1 MMKRLLFSALTALC
15 AFSANAA
22 VGDYV
27 YTPQGRFQITSET
40 DLMNGAG
47 AFTSETLEGWQAL
60 PETSKISDQFAV
72 GVDGGVNYA
81 YSVKSDFYEGMTFT
95 TANLN
100 PAKTYVVS
108 YKMRN
113 AVESAPTI
121 PLYTLTDTTAT
132 RVNTANVVSIKGAV
146 DETNVVT
153 YNAGTETTTDWV
165 TYCFAIEGDG
175 QQRTLTIS
183 LNTMSTTLQ
192 IADMK
197 IVEAVKVADDR
208 DAKLKAD
215 YALAAYNLT
224 DWTKFDSDLKQ
235 SYPAK
240 DLIIAYGQVASLTD
254 DMRTVLAKYIDPAT
268 IDAECPG
275 FTDNEEEY
283 AKRVEKYTEKL
294 NAFRSNAMFAFID
307 VTKNS
312 PASTGA
318 SYEHLG
324 FNTGSKLQ
332 KVSTIGGWDLV
343 DERGRGFAEANNWA
357 HVGHYQ
363 GGHAGF
369 AKAELTKEFDLFAGV
384 YVFSADMSAYVTL
397 SAKNDKDTWSANT
410 SLTTGDGYVYVTD
423 AGGQVVATTES
434 EMVALPPIAAN
445 NQNANNWARVLLP
458 IQIKEDG
465 KYTVHMVVKNR
476 FPTANY
482 GCFDLFRYPELYGQS
497 LGEFTAAQK
506 DYITKVRDQIA
517 AMRTAYDTSV
527 KYAED
532 TEGKYSW
539 YKGSVADTA
548 AIYKEFL
555 DFYEGLSDADIVNGF
570 EDPLSKAAKAEW
582 TPGEGEDPEAWDYVF
597 SFEKYDLGTQ
607 NATDS
612 LTNRSVRPLLR
623 LNEHFL
629 AYNQVLFDFVDAINK
644 GKAALSDRMTAG
656 KTGYATL
663 EGVVSGAEGA
673 YNDYKEDP
681 GDATTLVDEY
691 IPAVQ
696 DATAGIIQAITEF
709 NESGYNPG
717 EEPVVIR
724 NFDFEDAA
732 AFTLDDPTVE
742 SGTGTGKYTSETG
755 VMTFNALETT
765 ANGTAFAN
773 GWYDGSAW
781 TNQGILRVGNG
792 NGTIALNPEEM
803 VSGSDGLHV
812 SCDYY
817 FGNLSGKEGG
827 IYLEDSE
834 GGKVAGLLCSKYS
847 GTSSYNPF
855 GVDYGADFSAVG
867 DRNNSNVAVAAES
880 NKTHFDFY
888 LDYGLKTMYVVINN
902 ANKKTVNKRYDVA
915 MENQNPVAAIV
926 INSNYNNADR
936 RSWVDNVVIEKIP
949 LPVPAGYYAVKI
961 AEGIENGTVVAVPS
975 TAKAGD
981 EVTIKAT
988 PAEGYELASV
998 TVTCVNSNQA
1008 VEVVDGKFTMP
1019 EDDVT
1024 VNAEFQQKQSI
1035 PGDVNGDGEVNVG
1048 DLVCVSNFMAGEAG
1062 DITKEAADVNGD
1074 GEVNVGDMVTI
1085 TNIMAG
1091 NE

>member
-1 MMKRLLFSALTALC
+1 MMKRLLFSALSALC

-60 PETSKISDQFAV
+60 PETSQITDQFAV

-81 YSVKSDFYEGMTFT
+81 YSVKSDFYEGMKFT

-113 AVESAPTI
+113 KVESAPTI
-121 PLYTLTDTTAT
+121 PLYTLTDTTAA
-132 RVNTANVVSIKGAV
+132 RQNTANVVSITGAV
-146 DETNVVT
+146 DGTNVVT

-165 TYCFAIEGDG
+165 TYCFAIVGDG

-235 SYPAK
+235 AFPAK
-240 DLIIAYGQVASLTD
+240 DLIIAYGQVAEITD

-294 NAFRSNAMFAFID
+294 NAFRSEAMFAFID

-312 PASTGA
+312 PASTGT

-369 AKAELTKEFDLFAGV
+369 AKAELKREFELFTGV

-458 IQIKEDG
+458 IQITEDG

-506 DYITKVRDQIA
+506 DYITKVRAQIA

-539 YKGSVADTA
+539 YKQSVADTA

-582 TPGEGEDPEAWDYVF
+582 TPGEGEEPEAWDYVF
-597 SFEKYDLGTQ
+597 SFEKYDLGKQ

-612 LTNRSVRPLLR
+612 LTSRAVRPLLR

-629 AYNQVLFDFVDAINK
+629 AYNQVLFDMVDAIDK
-644 GKAALSDRMTAG
+644 GKAALADRMTAG

-663 EGVVSGAEGA
+663 EGDVASAEGA
-673 YNDYKEDP
+673 YNDFKEDP
-681 GDATTLVDEY
+681 GDAETLVGTY

-696 DATAGIIQAITEF
+696 DATATVLQSIINF

-717 EEPVVIR
+717 QEPVVVR
-724 NFDFEDAA
+724 NFDFEDAT
-732 AFTLDDPTVE
+732 AFALDDPATE
-742 SGTGTGKYTSETG
+742 PGPGTYTAETG
-755 VMTFNALETT
+755 VMTFNRLGLTEASKDKQAFQNGWL
-765 ANGTAFAN
+765 NGTEWA
-773 GWYDGSAW
+773 
-781 TNQGILRVGNG
+781 NQGILRVGNG
-792 NGTIALNPEEM
+792 NGTIALDPEEM

-817 FGNLSGKEGG
+817 FGNLNGKECG

-847 GTSSYNPF
+847 TTSSYNPF

-867 DRNNSNVAVAAES
+867 SSGNENDKIIAAS

-902 ANKKTVNKRYDVA
+902 ESKKTVNKRYDVA
-915 MENQNPVAAIV
+915 MDNQNPVAAIV
-926 INSNYNNADR
+926 INSNYNNEGR
-936 RSWVDNVVIEKIP
+936 RSWVDNIVIEKIP

-998 TVTCVNSNQA
+998 SVTGVNTNQA

-1024 VNAEFQQKQSI
+1024 VNAVFQEKPKI
-1035 PGDVNGDGEVNVG
+1035 YGDVNGDGVVDGADIQEVINTI
-1048 DLVCVSNFMAGEAG
+1048 LSGEYV
-1062 DITKEAADVNGD
+1062 ENADVNKDQVVD
-1074 GEVNVGDMVTI
+1074 GADIQEVINVI
-1085 TNIMAG
+1085 LG
-1091 NE
+1091 N

>member
-1 MMKRLLFSALTALC
+1 MMKRLLFSALSALC

-47 AFTSETLEGWQAL
+47 AFTSETLEGWEVVSVAEPARTLQ
-60 PETSKISDQFAV
+60 ENFAV

-81 YSVKSDFYEGMTFT
+81 YSVDNTVNEGMKFT

-100 PAKTYVVS
+100 PDKTYVIS

-113 AVESAPTI
+113 AVEAAPSFPLFTVLETSAS
-121 PLYTLTDTTAT
+121 LQ
-132 RVNTANVVSIKGAV
+132 NGANVVSITGAV
-146 DETNVVT
+146 DEANVVT
-153 YNAGTETTTDWV
+153 YNAGTETTTDWI
-165 TYCFAIEGDG
+165 TYNFAIEGDG
-175 QQRTLTIS
+175 QQRTLTVN
-183 LNTMSTTLQ
+183 LNSMEPTLQ

-224 DWTKFDSDLKQ
+224 DWTKFDSELKQ

-240 DLIIAYGQVASLTD
+240 DLIIAYGQVADITG
-254 DMRTVLAKYIDPAT
+254 DMRTVLEKYVDPAT

-275 FTDNEEEY
+275 FTDDETEY
-283 AKRVEKYTEKL
+283 AKRVAKYTEKL
-294 NAFRSNAMFAFID
+294 DAFRNNAMFAFID
-307 VTKNS
+307 VTKNG
-312 PASTGA
+312 PASTGT

-324 FNTGSKLQ
+324 FNTTGKLQ
-332 KVSTIGGWDLV
+332 KQNTIGGWTV
-343 DERGRGFAEANNWA
+343 VSPGGRGFAENNNWA
-357 HVGHYQ
+357 HLGHFQ
-363 GGHAGF
+363 GGNSG
-369 AKAELTKEFDLFAGV
+369 G
-384 YVFSADMSAYVTL
+384 
-397 SAKNDKDTWSANT
+397 
-410 SLTTGDGYVYVTD
+410 LTTGELTREFELFTGVYMFTCDLSASVYLSTSSGAGDTWTSNTSISAGTGYVYVTD
-423 AGGQVVATTES
+423 SEGQEVARTETV
-434 EMVALPPIAAN
+434 ELPPTAPWDEN
-445 NQNANNWARVLLP
+445 SKNWASFILP
-458 IQIKEDG
+458 IKIQEDG
-465 KYTVHMVVKNR
+465 KYTVHMIVDNKYSSV
-476 FPTANY
+476 AHGGSALY
-482 GCFDLFRYPELYGQS
+482 RYPELYGQS
-497 LGEFTAAQK
+497 LGDFTAAQK
-506 DYITKVRDQIA
+506 DYISKVRTQIA

-527 KYAED
+527 QYAED
-532 TEGKYSW
+532 TEKYSW
-539 YKGSVADTA
+539 YNQVVADSA
-548 AIYKEFL
+548 AISKEFL
-555 DFYEGLSDADIVNGF
+555 DFYEGLTDADIVNGF

-582 TPGEGEDPEAWDYVF
+582 TPGEGEEEDAWDYVF
-597 SFEKYDLGTQ
+597 SFEKYDLGKQ

-612 LTNRSVRPLLR
+612 LTNRAVRPLLR
-623 LNEHFL
+623 LNENFL
-629 AYNQVLFDFVDAINK
+629 AYNKVLSDMVAAIES
-644 GKAALSDRMTAG
+644 GKLALSDRMSAG

-663 EGVVSGAEGA
+663 EGDVANAEQA
-673 YNDYKEDP
+673 YNDFKEDP
-681 GDATTLVDEY
+681 GDAETLIESY

-696 DATAGIIQAITEF
+696 DATATVLQSIIAF

-717 EEPVVIR
+717 QEPVVVR

-732 AFTLDDPTVE
+732 AFTLDGEEGGP
-742 SGTGTGKYTSETG
+742 GKYTAETG
-755 VMTFNALETT
+755 VMTFNAFETE
-765 ANGTAFAN
+765 ANGTRYAN
-773 GWYDGSAW
+773 GWYDGSEW

-792 NGTIALNPEEM
+792 NGTIALDPEEM

-855 GVDYGADFSAVG
+855 GIDYNADFSAVG
-867 DRNNSNVAVAAES
+867 ASNASNVAIAAES
-880 NKTHFDFY
+880 NRTHFDFY

-902 ANKKTVNKRYDVA
+902 SGKGTVNKRYDVA
-915 MENQNPVAAIV
+915 MDNQNPVAAIV
-926 INSNYNNADR
+926 INSNYNNDGR

-998 TVTCVNSNQA
+998 TVTGVNTNQA

-1024 VNAEFQQKQSI
+1024 VNAVFQEKPKI
-1035 PGDVNGDGEVNVG
+1035 YGDVNGDGVVDGADIQEVINTI
-1048 DLVCVSNFMAGEAG
+1048 LSGEYVAS
-1062 DITKEAADVNGD
+1062 ADVNEDQVVD
-1074 GEVNVGDMVTI
+1074 GADIQEVINVI
-1085 TNIMAG
+1085 LG
-1091 NE
+1091 N

>member
-1 MMKRLLFSALTALC
+1 MKRLLFSALTALC

-47 AFTSETLEGWQAL
+47 AFTSETLDGWQVL
-60 PETSKISDQFAV
+60 PDTAKITDQFAV

-81 YSVKSDFYEGMTFT
+81 YSLENTVNEGMKFT
-95 TANLN
+95 TANLD

-113 AVESAPTI
+113 AVESAPSF
-121 PLYTLTDTTAT
+121 PLFTMLEPSASHQ
-132 RVNTANVVSIKGAV
+132 NGANVVSITGAV

-183 LNTMSTTLQ
+183 LNSMETTLQ

-224 DWTKFDSDLKQ
+224 DWTKFDSGLKQ
-235 SYPAK
+235 VYPAK
-240 DLIIAYGQVASLTD
+240 DLIIAYGQVAEITD

-294 NAFRSNAMFAFID
+294 NAFRSEAMFAFID
-307 VTKNS
+307 VTKND
-312 PASTGA
+312 PAATGT

-324 FNTGSKLQ
+324 FNTTGKVQ
-332 KVSTIGGWDLV
+332 KASTIGGWTV
-343 DERGRGFAEANNWA
+343 VSPGGRGFAEKNNWT
-357 HVGHYQ
+357 HLGHFQGSNVG
-363 GGHAGF
+363 GLTVG
-369 AKAELTKEFDLFAGV
+369 ELKREFELFTGV
-384 YVFSADMSAYVTL
+384 YVFTVDL
-397 SAKNDKDTWSANT
+397 SASVYLGTSGSAGDSWTSNT
-410 SLTTGDGYVYVTD
+410 SVSAGDGYVYITD
-423 AGGQVVATTES
+423 AAGQTIATTET
-434 EMVALPPIAAN
+434 VALPPTAPADEN
-445 NQNANNWARVLLP
+445 SKNWASFILP
-458 IQIKEDG
+458 IKIQEDG
-465 KYTVHMVVKNR
+465 KYTVHIIGNNKYSSEK
-476 FPTANY
+476 Y
-482 GCFDLFRYPELYGQS
+482 GGSILIRYPELYGQS

-506 DYITKVRDQIA
+506 DYINKVRTQIA

-527 KYAED
+527 NYYTD

-539 YKGSVADTA
+539 YKQSVADTA

-555 DFYEGLSDADIVNGF
+555 DFYEALSDADIVNGF

-582 TPGEGEDPEAWDYVF
+582 TPGEGEEPEAWDYVF
-597 SFEKYDLGTQ
+597 SFDKYDLGTQ

-612 LTNRSVRPLLR
+612 LTSRAVRPLLR

-629 AYNQVLFDFVDAINK
+629 AYNQVLFDMVDAIDK
-644 GKAALSDRMTAG
+644 GKLALSDRMSAG

-663 EGVVSGAEGA
+663 EGDVASAESA
-673 YNDYKEDP
+673 YNDFKEDP
-681 GDATTLVDEY
+681 GDAETLVETY

-696 DATAGIIQAITEF
+696 DATATVLQSIINF

-717 EEPVVIR
+717 QEPVVIR

-732 AFTLDDPTVE
+732 AFTLDGEEGGPA
-742 SGTGTGKYTSETG
+742 KYTAETG
-755 VMTFNALETT
+755 VMTFNAFETES
-765 ANGTAFAN
+765 NGTRFAN
-773 GWYDGSAW
+773 GWFDGTDW
-781 TNQGILRVGNG
+781 TNQGVLRVGNG
-792 NGTIALNPEEM
+792 NGTIALDPEEI

-812 SCDYY
+812 SVDYY
-817 FGNLSGKEGG
+817 FGNYSGKECG
-827 IYLEDSE
+827 IYLQDAE
-834 GGKVAGLLCSKYS
+834 GNKVAGLLCQKYNS
-847 GTSSYNPF
+847 TSSYNPF
-855 GVDYGADFSAVG
+855 GINVDGDFQGIG
-867 DRNNSNVAVAAES
+867 DRNNENGKIITDN

-888 LDYGLKTMYVVINN
+888 LDYGLKTMYVIINN
-902 ANKKTVNKRYDVA
+902 PGKKTVNKRYDVA
-915 MENQNPVAAIV
+915 MDNQNPVAAIV
-926 INSNYNNADR
+926 INSNYNNSGR

-998 TVTCVNSNQA
+998 SVTGVNTDQA

-1024 VNAEFQQKQSI
+1024 VNAVFQEKPKI
-1035 PGDVNGDGEVNVG
+1035 YGDVNGDGEVNVG

-1062 DITKEAADVNGD
+1062 DITQEAADVNKD

>member
-1 MMKRLLFSALTALC
+1 MKRLLFSALTALC

-27 YTPQGRFQITSET
+27 YTPQGRFMITSET

-47 AFTSETLEGWQAL
+47 AFTSETLDGWQVL
-60 PETSKISDQFAV
+60 PDTAKIADQFAV

-81 YSVKSDFYEGMTFT
+81 YSLQSDVNEGMKFT
-95 TANLN
+95 TANLD

-113 AVESAPTI
+113 AVESAPSF
-121 PLYTLTDTTAT
+121 PLFTMLEPSASHQ
-132 RVNTANVVSIKGAV
+132 NGANVVSITGAV

-165 TYCFAIEGDG
+165 TYCFAIEGDR

-183 LNTMSTTLQ
+183 LNSMSTTLQ

-240 DLIIAYGQVASLTD
+240 DLIIAYGQVAEITD

-294 NAFRSNAMFAFID
+294 DAFRSNAMFAFID
-307 VTKNS
+307 VTKND
-312 PASTGA
+312 PASTNT

-324 FNTGSKLQ
+324 FNTTGKVQ
-332 KVSTIGGWDLV
+332 KASTIGGWTV
-343 DERGRGFAEANNWA
+343 VSPSGRGFAEKNNWT
-357 HVGHYQ
+357 HLGHFQGSNVG
-363 GGHAGF
+363 GLTVG
-369 AKAELTKEFDLFAGV
+369 ELKREFELFAGV
-384 YVFSADMSAYVTL
+384 YMFTVDL
-397 SAKNDKDTWSANT
+397 SASVYLGTSGSAGDSWTSNT
-410 SLTTGDGYVYVTD
+410 SVSAGDGYVYITD
-423 AGGQVVATTES
+423 AAGQTIATTET
-434 EMVALPPIAAN
+434 VALPPTAPADEN
-445 NQNANNWARVLLP
+445 SKNWASFILP
-458 IQIKEDG
+458 IKIQEDG
-465 KYTVHMVVKNR
+465 KYTVHIIGNNKYSSEK
-476 FPTANY
+476 Y
-482 GCFDLFRYPELYGQS
+482 GGSILIRYPELYGQS

-506 DYITKVRDQIA
+506 DYITKVRAQIA

-539 YKGSVADTA
+539 YKQSVADTA

-597 SFEKYDLGTQ
+597 SFEKYDLGKQ

-644 GKAALSDRMTAG
+644 GKAALSDRMSAG

-717 EEPVVIR
+717 EEPVIIR

-732 AFTLDDPTVE
+732 AFALDDPTVE

-855 GVDYGADFSAVG
+855 GVDYNADFSAVG
-867 DRNNSNVAVAAES
+867 SSGNENEKIIAAS

-902 ANKKTVNKRYDVA
+902 ESKKTVNKRYDVA
-915 MENQNPVAAIV
+915 MDNQNPVAAIV
-926 INSNYNNADR
+926 INSNYNNSGR

-961 AEGIENGTVVAVPS
+961 AEGIENGTVIAVPS

-998 TVTCVNSNQA
+998 TVTCVNSTQA

-1024 VNAEFQQKQSI
+1024 VNAVFQEKPKI
-1035 PGDVNGDGEVNVG
+1035 KGDVNGDGVVDGADIQEVINTI
-1048 DLVCVSNFMAGEAG
+1048 LSGEYVE
-1062 DITKEAADVNGD
+1062 KADVNKDQVVD
-1074 GEVNVGDMVTI
+1074 GADIQEI
-1085 TNIMAG
+1085 INIILG
-1091 NE
+1091 N

>member
-1 MMKRLLFSALTALC
+1 MKRLLFSALTALC

-27 YTPQGRFQITSET
+27 YTPQGRFMITGET

-47 AFTSETLEGWQAL
+47 AFTSETLDGWQVL
-60 PETSKISDQFAV
+60 PDTAKITDQFAV

-81 YSVKSDFYEGMTFT
+81 YSLENTVNEGMKFT
-95 TANLN
+95 TANLD

-113 AVESAPTI
+113 AVESAPSI
-121 PLYTLTDTTAT
+121 PLFTMTETSASHQDG
-132 RVNTANVVSIKGAV
+132 ANIVSITGAV
-146 DETNVVT
+146 DEANVVT
-153 YNAGTETTTDWV
+153 YSAGTETTTDWI

-183 LNTMSTTLQ
+183 LNSMETTLQ

-197 IVEAVKVADDR
+197 IVEAVKVADVR
-208 DAKLKAD
+208 DAELKAQ

-224 DWTKFDSDLKQ
+224 DWTKFDSNLKQ
-235 SYPAK
+235 AYPAK
-240 DLIIAYGQVASLTD
+240 DLIIAYGQVAEITD

-294 NAFRSNAMFAFID
+294 NAFRSEAMFAFID
-307 VTKNS
+307 VTKNG
-312 PASTGA
+312 PASTGT

-324 FNTGSKLQ
+324 FNTTGKLQ
-332 KVSTIGGWDLV
+332 KQSTIGGWKV
-343 DERGRGFAEANNWA
+343 VSPGGRGFAENNNWT
-357 HVGHYQ
+357 HLGHFQ
-363 GGHAGF
+363 GGNSGGLTTG
-369 AKAELTKEFDLFAGV
+369 ELSREFELFAGV
-384 YVFSADMSAYVTL
+384 YMFTVDMSASIYL
-397 SAKNDKDTWSANT
+397 AKSSGADDTWTSNT
-410 SLTTGDGYVYVTD
+410 SLSAGDGYVYITD
-423 AGGQVVATTES
+423 AEGQTVATS
-434 EMVALPPIAAN
+434 ETLILPPTAPADEN
-445 NQNANNWARVLLP
+445 SKNWASFILP
-458 IQIKEDG
+458 IKIEADG
-465 KYTVHMVVKNR
+465 KYTVHIVGNNKYSSE
-476 FPTANY
+476 PY
-482 GCFDLFRYPELYGQS
+482 GGSLLIRYPELYGQS

-506 DYITKVRDQIA
+506 DYITKVRAQIA

-539 YKGSVADTA
+539 YKQSVADTA

-555 DFYEGLSDADIVNGF
+555 DFYEGLTDADIVNGF

-582 TPGEGEDPEAWDYVF
+582 TPGEGEEPEAWDYVF

-612 LTNRSVRPLLR
+612 LTNRAVRPLLR
-623 LNEHFL
+623 LNENFL
-629 AYNQVLFDFVDAINK
+629 AYNQVLFDMVDAINK
-644 GKAALSDRMTAG
+644 GKLALSDRMSAG

-663 EGVVSGAEGA
+663 EGDVASAENA
-673 YNDYKEDP
+673 YNDFKEDP
-681 GDATTLVDEY
+681 GDAETLVETY

-696 DATAGIIQAITEF
+696 DATATVLQSIINF

-717 EEPVVIR
+717 QEPVVVR

-732 AFTLDDPTVE
+732 AFTLDGE
-742 SGTGTGKYTSETG
+742 EGGSAKYTAETG
-755 VMTFNALETT
+755 VMTFNAFETE
-765 ANGTAFAN
+765 ANGTRFAN

-781 TNQGILRVGNG
+781 TNQGVLRVGNG

-812 SCDYY
+812 SVDYY

-827 IYLEDSE
+827 IYFEDSE
-834 GGKVAGLLCSKYS
+834 GNKVAGLLCSKYS

-855 GVDYGADFSAVG
+855 GVDYNADFSAVG
-867 DRNNSNVAVAAES
+867 DRNNANVAVAAES

-915 MENQNPVAAIV
+915 MDNQNPVAAIV

-936 RSWVDNVVIEKIP
+936 RSWVDNIVIEKIP

-998 TVTCVNSNQA
+998 SVTGVKTDKA
-1008 VEVVDGKFTMP
+1008 VEVTDGKFTMP

-1024 VNAEFQQKQSI
+1024 VNAEFSLK
-1035 PGDVNGDGEVNVG
+1035 GDVNGDGLVDGTDIQEVINVMLQSEYNG
-1048 DLVCVSNFMAGEAG
+1048 
-1062 DITKEAADVNGD
+1062 KADVNKDQVVD
-1074 GEVNVGDMVTI
+1074 GTDIQEI
-1085 TNIMAG
+1085 INIMLK
-1091 NE
+1091 N

>member
-1 MMKRLLFSALTALC
+1 MKRLLFSALSALC

-47 AFTSETLEGWQAL
+47 AFTSESLEGWQVL
-60 PETSKISDQFAV
+60 PDTAKITDQFAV
-72 GVDGGVNYA
+72 GVDGNLNYA
-81 YSVKSDFYEGMTFT
+81 YSLENTVNEGMKFT

-100 PAKTYVVS
+100 PSKTYVVS

-113 AVESAPTI
+113 AVESAPSF
-121 PLYTLTDTTAT
+121 PLFTVLETSASLQ
-132 RVNTANVVSIKGAV
+132 NGANVVTITGAV
-146 DETNVVT
+146 DETDVVT

-165 TYCFAIEGDG
+165 TYCFAIVGDG

-208 DAKLKAD
+208 DAQLKAD

-224 DWTKFDSDLKQ
+224 DWTKFDSNLKQ
-235 SYPAK
+235 TYPAK
-240 DLIIAYGQVASLTD
+240 DIILAYGQVASITD

-294 NAFRSNAMFAFID
+294 NAFRSEAMFAFID
-307 VTKNS
+307 VTKND
-312 PASTGA
+312 PVSTGT

-324 FNTGSKLQ
+324 FNTTGKLQ
-332 KVSTIGGWDLV
+332 KGSSIGGWTV
-343 DERGRGFAEANNWA
+343 VSPSGRGFAENNNWA
-357 HVGHYQ
+357 HLGHFQ
-363 GGHAGF
+363 GGNSGGLTVG
-369 AKAELTKEFDLFAGV
+369 ELKREFDLFAGV
-384 YVFSADMSAYVTL
+384 YVFTCDL
-397 SAKNDKDTWSANT
+397 SASVYLSTSSGAGDTWTSNT
-410 SLTTGDGYVYVTD
+410 SVSAGDGYVYVTD
-423 AGGQVVATTES
+423 AAGQTIATTET
-434 EMVALPPIAAN
+434 VALPPTAPWDEN
-445 NQNANNWARVLLP
+445 SKNWASFILP
-458 IQIKEDG
+458 IKIQEDG
-465 KYTVHMVVKNR
+465 KYTVHMIVNNKYSSV
-476 FPTANY
+476 AHGGSALY
-482 GCFDLFRYPELYGQS
+482 RYPELYGQS

-506 DYITKVRDQIA
+506 DYINKVRTQIA
-517 AMRTAYDTSV
+517 AMRTAYDTSA
-527 KYAED
+527 KYSED
-532 TEGKYSW
+532 AEGKYSW
-539 YKGSVADTA
+539 YKQSVADTA

-555 DFYEGLSDADIVNGF
+555 DFYEGLTDADIVNGF

-582 TPGEGEDPEAWDYVF
+582 TPGEGEEPEAWDYVF
-597 SFEKYDLGTQ
+597 SFEKYDLGKQ

-612 LTNRSVRPLLR
+612 LTSRAVRPLLR

-629 AYNQVLFDFVDAINK
+629 AYNQVLFDMVDAINN
-644 GKAALSDRMTAG
+644 GKAALADRMSAG

-663 EGVVSGAEGA
+663 EGDVASAESA
-673 YNDYKEDP
+673 YNDFKEDP
-681 GDATTLVDEY
+681 GDAETLVETY

-696 DATAGIIQAITEF
+696 DATATVLQSIINF

-717 EEPVVIR
+717 QEPVVIR

-732 AFTLDDPTVE
+732 AFTLDGE
-742 SGTGTGKYTSETG
+742 EGGSAKYTAETG
-755 VMTFNALETT
+755 VMTFNAFETE
-765 ANGTAFAN
+765 ANGTRYAN

-781 TNQGILRVGNG
+781 TNQGVLRVGNG

-834 GGKVAGLLCSKYS
+834 GGKVAGIVCNKYD
-847 GTSSYNPF
+847 TKSSYNPF
-855 GVDYGADFSAVG
+855 EVNLNDFSAVG
-867 DRNNSNVAVAAES
+867 AKNNENVAVVAES

-902 ANKKTVNKRYDVA
+902 ESKKTVNKRYDVA
-915 MENQNPVAAIV
+915 MDNQNPVAAIV
-926 INSNYNNADR
+926 INSNYNNSGR

-998 TVTCVNSNQA
+998 SVTGVNTDQA

-1024 VNAEFQQKQSI
+1024 VNAV
-1035 PGDVNGDGEVNVG
+1035 GDVNGDGEVNVG

-1062 DITKEAADVNGD
+1062 DITQEAADVNGD